1 MEHDAALDRF
11 GTELVARLQLLR
23 RRHRRRRLAG
33 VGVALTALLAG
44 TALAATHALD
54 DRNNHPVYRVGQ
66 DTFTFDPA
74 QLLYG
79 QFARQL
85 VTDTR
90 GGALEITLPSSARR
104 LAGTRVLIRHV
115 ASSYCMQAVGLP
127 PIQRYVCGRPS
138 SRQPILGIGISQS
151 DAPYVYTGLEASNVV
166 RHTIRCGRDIQNVTS
181 NAGPHRFL
189 YISPRPL
196 HGARCTQTS
205 TLRDGSRI
213 TARAGP

>member
-33 VGVALTALLAG
+33 IGIALTALLAG
-44 TALAATHALD
+44 TALAAHNESG
-54 DRNNHPVYRVGQ
+54 NNHPIYRVGQ
-66 DTFTFDPA
+66 DTFTFDPS

-79 QFARQL
+79 QFARAL
-85 VTDTR
+85 LIDTR
-90 GGALEITLPSSARR
+90 GGPLEITLPPSTRR

-115 ASSYCMQAVGLP
+115 ASSYCVQAVGVP
-127 PIQRYVCGRPS
+127 PIQQYLCGLPS

-151 DAPYVYTGLEASNVV
+151 NAPYVYTGLEASNVV
-166 RHTIRCGRDIQNVTS
+166 RHTIRCGRNIQNVTS
-181 NAGPHRFL
+181 NAGLHRFL
-189 YISPRPL
+189 YISPLPL

>member
-11 GTELVARLQLLR
+11 GTDLVARLQLLR

-33 VGVALTALLAG
+33 AGIALTALLAG
-44 TALAATHALD
+44 TALAAHEES
-54 DRNNHPVYRVGQ
+54 RNNHPIYRVGQ
-66 DTFTFDPA
+66 DSFSFDPA

-79 QFARQL
+79 QFAREL
-85 VTDTR
+85 LTDTR
-90 GGALEITLPSSARR
+90 GGPLEITLPPRTRR

-115 ASSYCMQAVGLP
+115 ASSYCVQAVGVP
-127 PIQRYVCGRPS
+127 PVQQYVCGLPS
-138 SRQPILGIGISQS
+138 SRQPILGIGISES
-151 DAPYVYTGLEASNVV
+151 NAPYVYTGLEASNVV
-166 RHTIRCGRDIQNVTS
+166 RHTILCGRDIENVTS